1 MFKRFFDD
9 FLRLVSFVNRIV
21 ERGLAFAIVKIV
33 RFYQL
38 AISPTLGPCCRF
50 TPTCSQYCLLAIQ
63 KYGAFVGVLKT
74 VGRVLRCHPF
84 SRGGYDPP

>member
-1 MFKRFFDD
+1 MERVLTFF
-9 FLRLVSFVNRIV
+9 V
-21 ERGLAFAIVKIV
+21 VKIV

-38 AISPTLGPCCRF
+38 AISPAFGPCCRF

-63 KYGAFVGVLKT
+63 KYGVFVGVLKT
-74 VGRVLRCHPF
+74 VWRILRCHPF

>member
-1 MFKRFFDD
+1 MIDPFFCAVSRL
-9 FLRLVSFVNRIV
+9 FLNFGSLI
-21 ERGLAFAIVKIV
+21 ERGLTFAIVKIV

-38 AISPTLGPCCRF
+38 AISPMFGPCCRF

-63 KYGAFVGVLKT
+63 KYGVFVGVLKT
-74 VGRVLRCHPF
+74 IGRILRCHPF

>member
-1 MFKRFFDD
+1 MIKRVLRFLSKLLFAVETFIERVLTFF
-9 FLRLVSFVNRIV
+9 V
-21 ERGLAFAIVKIV
+21 VKIV

-38 AISPTLGPCCRF
+38 AISPAFGPCCRF

-63 KYGAFVGVLKT
+63 KYGVFVGVLKT
-74 VGRVLRCHPF
+74 VWRILRCHPF

>member
-1 MFKRFFDD
+1 MIKRVLRFLSKLLFAVETFIERVLTFF
-9 FLRLVSFVNRIV
+9 V
-21 ERGLAFAIVKIV
+21 VKIV

-38 AISPTLGPCCRF
+38 AVSPMFGPCCRF

-63 KYGAFVGVLKT
+63 KYGVFVGVLKT
-74 VGRVLRCHPF
+74 VWRILRCHPF

>member
-1 MFKRFFDD
+1 MRRFFTV
-9 FLRLVSFVNRIV
+9 LSRLFYVIGAFF
-21 ERGLAFAIVKIV
+21 ERFLAFCVVTIV

-38 AISPTLGPCCRF
+38 AVSPMFGPCCRF

-63 KYGAFVGVLKT
+63 KYGVFVGVCKT
-74 VGRVLRCHPF
+74 IWRILRCHPF

>member
-1 MFKRFFDD
+1 MIQRVFHLLSRFFSVIESHLERVLT
-9 FLRLVSFVNRIV
+9 FFV
-21 ERGLAFAIVKIV
+21 VKIV

-38 AISPTLGPCCRF
+38 AISPMFGPCCRF

-63 KYGAFVGVLKT
+63 KYGVFVGVLKT
-74 VGRVLRCHPF
+74 CRRILRCHPF

>member
-1 MFKRFFDD
+1 MIRRIFRFLARSSGFVGS
-9 FLRLVSFVNRIV
+9 FL
-21 ERGLAFAIVKIV
+21 ERVLTFLIVKIV

-38 AISPTLGPCCRF
+38 AISPMFGPCCRF

-63 KYGAFVGVLKT
+63 KYGVFVGVLKT